1 MSDLVDELSVVDE
14 ALSSR
19 LHERLVRDAS
29 EVGTLSI
36 SYRTVDSPIGTLLLA
51 TTSAGLVRVA
61 FENEPEDLVLQELSS
76 KLSPAILY
84 NPKGLDEVAR
94 ELDEYFKGTRRVFEI
109 PLDFGLSRGFRRTVI
124 ERMVK
129 VPFGNTRTY
138 SQLAV
143 EAGNPKATRAVG
155 SACATNPIPI
165 VLPCHRILRSD
176 GSLGGYRGG
185 LDAKRF
191 LLALETK

>member
-1 MSDLVDELSVVDE
+1 MSDLVEELSVVDE

-109 PLDFGLSRGFRRTVI
+109 PLDFGLSHGFRRSVI
-124 ERMVK
+124 ERMAK